1 MKLRARLTLLG
12 TIVAVVLAIDQIT
25 KRLAVEHLYGEP
37 VVTLFGGFLKLLYA
51 ENEGAMLGLGGTLAD
66 ETRFMLFVVMN
77 AVLLGGLTIF
87 LLTRSVLRR
96 SEIIALAL
104 ILGGGLGNLWDRI
117 VNEGHVVVDFLLL
130 TAFGRQITGV
140 FNIADMAIM
149 GGVITM
155 LILSFFPPK
164 EPEVEGNVFPAD
176 ASETPEQVVLPRRPL
191 DSTDDFLSR
200 VAIAKLAEDCL
211 EGRVP
216 YSKFLDAV
224 YEHPDPDI
232 EELYDAVEHNEDE
245 DARQLISRL
254 RRSP

>member
-1 MKLRARLTLLG
+1 MKLRARLLLLS
-12 TIVAVVLAIDQIT
+12 AVVTVILVIDQVT

-37 VVTLFGGFLKLLYA
+37 VVSLFGGFLKLLYA

-140 FNIADMAIM
+140 FNVADMAIM

-164 EPEVEGNVFPAD
+164 ELESKQGGPELNEANPEPRA
-176 ASETPEQVVLPRRPL
+176 AS
-191 DSTDDFLSR
+191 
-200 VAIAKLAEDCL
+200 
-211 EGRVP
+211 
-216 YSKFLDAV
+216 
-224 YEHPDPDI
+224 
-232 EELYDAVEHNEDE
+232 
-245 DARQLISRL
+245 
-254 RRSP
+254 

>member
-1 MKLRARLTLLG
+1 MKLRARLLLLS
-12 TIVAVVLAIDQIT
+12 AVVTVILVIDQVT

-37 VVTLFGGFLKLLYA
+37 VVSLFGGFLKLLYA

-96 SEIIALAL
+96 GEVVALAL

-164 EPEVEGNVFPAD
+164 EPDAKESTHEASVAEPQPEG
-176 ASETPEQVVLPRRPL
+176 
-191 DSTDDFLSR
+191 
-200 VAIAKLAEDCL
+200 
-211 EGRVP
+211 
-216 YSKFLDAV
+216 
-224 YEHPDPDI
+224 
-232 EELYDAVEHNEDE
+232 
-245 DARQLISRL
+245 
-254 RRSP
+254 